1 MSNIDTDEL
10 DSFPDVGVIVKIDQ
24 IMLVEELGPNVES
37 WKDSVTKFPTNVK
50 TRAEKEEYLK
60 VRLGETVMRIFFKV
74 GASTYH
80 NFFTIPKTQGGYQ
93 QSNLRKVKL
102 LNKLPRNTKDWI
114 DKEVSVI
121 KNDKGFPE
129 LAK

>member
-1 MSNIDTDEL
+1 MSNLDTEEL
-10 DSFPDVGVIVKIDQ
+10 DTFPEVGVIVNIDQ
-24 IMLVEELGPNVES
+24 IMLAEELGNNIES
-37 WKDSVTKFPTNVK
+37 WKDSVSKFPTNVK
-50 TRAEKEEYLK
+50 TRTEKEEYLK

-74 GASTYH
+74 GSSTYH

-93 QSNLRKVKL
+93 QSNLRKIKL

-121 KNDKGFPE
+121 KNDKGFPT
-129 LAK
+129 LAR